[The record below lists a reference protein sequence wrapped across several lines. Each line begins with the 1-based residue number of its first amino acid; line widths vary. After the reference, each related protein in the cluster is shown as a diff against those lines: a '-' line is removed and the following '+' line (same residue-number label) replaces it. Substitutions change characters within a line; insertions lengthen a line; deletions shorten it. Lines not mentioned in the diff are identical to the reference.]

1 MEKDKRD
8 HYLLVLLSTIDT
20 VARILIGGG
29 ILYVL
34 WELLCELSIYN

>member
-8 HYLLVLLSTIDT
+8 HYLLVLSTIDI
-20 VARILIGGG
+20 VAKVLIGGG